1 MLQNTAEIST
11 GTRIR
16 MRRSQGLFR
25 TGLRILT
32 FMFLPHTILFLQNCM
47 EIIWSC
53 RLLKNGRIMEFI
65 SMILEGI
72 DFIAF
77 MLVYPKIIYHEK
89 TLCGEKNLSRKIAYI
104 FRSK

>member
-1 MLQNTAEIST
+1 
-11 GTRIR
+11 
-16 MRRSQGLFR
+16 
-25 TGLRILT
+25 
-32 FMFLPHTILFLQNCM
+32 
-47 EIIWSC
+47 
-53 RLLKNGRIMEFI
+53 
-65 SMILEGI
+65 MILEGI